1 MLTNYI
7 KRLSN
12 INWISNIVI
21 VIFLLLNMCHVIKF
35 GLFGTL
41 ICLITLAFNIV
52 KANYI
57 RIINKNI

>member
-12 INWISNIVI
+12 INWMSNIVI
-21 VIFLLLNMCHVIKF
+21 VIFLLLNMCHVIKL

-41 ICLITLAFNIV
+41 IGLITLAFNII